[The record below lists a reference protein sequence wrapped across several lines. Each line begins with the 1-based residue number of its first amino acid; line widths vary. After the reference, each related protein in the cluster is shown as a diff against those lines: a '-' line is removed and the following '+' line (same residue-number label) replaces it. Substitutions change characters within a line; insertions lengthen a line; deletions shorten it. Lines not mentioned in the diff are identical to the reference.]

1 MKKII
6 TLAVTAC
13 MITGCVG
20 LKPDELVKAD
30 IPDNTIKTSTDS
42 PKGTQPK
49 GQDQEQEQ
57 NKNQGEQENKK
68 GFFDAWT
75 TGYYAGAAIGVIAAV
90 AITAAV
96 IYYKCRSKE
105 IEKIYGIFAR
115 IKPNIRLT
123 AQQIVDKLR
132 KGEIPFNLKIDSDI
146 STEHGYLLRLFGQ
159 HSDIIAIFDRNKIEP
174 IPGSPAFL
182 GSIARIENGEIVQ

>member
-1 MKKII
+1 MRKII

-75 TGYYAGAAIGVIAAV
+75 MIYYAGRAACIIVTGAIVAAFIYKYYHNEK
-90 AITAAV
+90 ALLSITDEV
-96 IYYKCRSKE
+96 YE
-105 IEKIYGIFAR
+105 ICYNMGKVLG
-115 IKPNIRLT
+115 
-123 AQQIVDKLR
+123 
-132 KGEIPFNLKIDSDI
+132 
-146 STEHGYLLRLFGQ
+146 
-159 HSDIIAIFDRNKIEP
+159 IIAPGAIISYVMKYCRNKL
-174 IPGSPAFL
+174 A
-182 GSIARIENGEIVQ
+182 